1 MRKPIVLSGENSH
14 RKKKLNNKTPP
25 WTPCSLAPSKNQN
38 SSVNADSLQL
48 GYAFFFPR
56 LVQKPLICN
65 AGFRETVWVGVW
77 FGKTISVLGRSSFL
91 HAEPRR
97 RSELLHGVLD
107 GGVGG
112 RHRSLGPCE
121 RDGQGGGGR
130 RRRAVVASI
139 NASINIKAQWE
150 RRSIRKQYLSTSVWT
165 VHESGPSSSSHVHAH
180 DM

>member
-1 MRKPIVLSGENSH
+1 M
-14 RKKKLNNKTPP
+14 
-25 WTPCSLAPSKNQN
+25 
-38 SSVNADSLQL
+38 NADSLQL

-121 RDGQGGGGR
+121 RALSAMGRVAGVGGGGR
-130 RRRAVVASI
+130 GSRF
-139 NASINIKAQWE
+139 N
-150 RRSIRKQYLSTSVWT
+150 
-165 VHESGPSSSSHVHAH
+165 
-180 DM
+180 